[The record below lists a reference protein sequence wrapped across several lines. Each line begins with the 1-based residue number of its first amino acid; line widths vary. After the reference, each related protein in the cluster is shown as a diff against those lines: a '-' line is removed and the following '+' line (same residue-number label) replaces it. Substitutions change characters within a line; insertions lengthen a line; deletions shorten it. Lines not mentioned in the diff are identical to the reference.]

1 MGPASMAEAHSLVS
15 AEPAPADRPE
25 EASEEASGEASAM
38 SGTDRNIAAA
48 VDEKATAELRQA
60 LLQWVALRHVPAVA
74 AELSE
79 ARARLKVLR
88 AEEVAAATRTAEQ
101 AAARAAEHAECQ
113 EVACVVCL
121 EGSRTHAFLPCGH
134 RAVCKGCSER
144 LASSATRTCPMC
156 RDPFQS

>member
-48 VDEKATAELRQA
+48 VDEKATVELALTALVTACTSAELRQA
-60 LLQWVALRHVPAVA
+60 LLQWVALLHVPAVA

-101 AAARAAEHAECQ
+101 AAARAAEHVECQ
-113 EVACVVCL
+113 

-144 LASSATRTCPMC
+144 
-156 RDPFQS
+156 